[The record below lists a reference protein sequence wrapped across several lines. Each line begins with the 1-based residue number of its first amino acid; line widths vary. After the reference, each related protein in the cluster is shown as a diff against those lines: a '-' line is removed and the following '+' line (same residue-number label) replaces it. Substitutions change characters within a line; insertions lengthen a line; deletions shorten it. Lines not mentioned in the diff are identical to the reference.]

1 MESAT
6 TETSELVRSYYDS
19 WRRGIASFDGDRIA
33 EILAEDL
40 YFEGS
45 IAGRRRGA
53 PGFIGGL
60 LRFVECL
67 QKPIEVQQR
76 VESGSQAAV
85 IYEAEMPGGPMR
97 FAEFFTVEGGRIAS
111 IRLLYD
117 AGQYRALG
125 GR

>member
-1 MESAT
+1 MEAA
-6 TETSELVRSYYDS
+6 ELVRSYYDS
-19 WRRGIASFDGDRIA
+19 WKEGIASFNADRLN
-33 EILAEDL
+33 EVLAEDL

-45 IAGRRRGA
+45 IAGKRRGA
-53 PGFIGGL
+53 AGFIGGL
-60 LRFVECL
+60 KRFVECL
-67 QKPIEVQQR
+67 QKPIDVQQQ

-97 FAEFFTVEGGRIAS
+97 FAEFFAVEGGRIAS